1 MGKKKGFSRLFLLF
15 AVVVMMGGCA
25 GKSSTAHTPQ
35 DESGVSSTLAQE
47 VLSDP
52 VESTQDVREQDAPSS
67 DSEPETVSESESV
80 SDLVSEPEVESKSET
95 ESKSA
100 VESKPEIESKPAAE
114 SNPGTESKPAAESK
128 PETESEPA
136 EESNPGA
143 ESKPA
148 SESKPGTES
157 KPVEESK
164 PETESKPAAESKPE
178 TESKPAEVSEPA
190 KSGFVLWSPDS
201 GFVPENGRVDDSY
214 FSDALFVG
222 DSRMQGFV
230 LYSGLSNVK
239 SYTSVGLAVD
249 TAYSKKFVQLDGK
262 ELTLAEALQQTAPN
276 FGKIYLLFGMNELGW
291 GTWSVF
297 VSKYGGLIDLIQQA
311 NPNAVIYLES
321 LIPLTAEKS
330 AKSDWL
336 NNDHVN
342 SFNKMIWQLAADK
355 GVYYL
360 NTAAGLAGEDGTL
373 PGDASTDGVHLN
385 KEACGKWLEY
395 LKTHTAGAGS

>member
-114 SNPGTESKPAAESK
+114 SNPGTESKPAAESNPGTESEPAAESK
-128 PETESEPA
+128 PETES
-136 EESNPGA
+136 
-143 ESKPA
+143 KPVE
-148 SESKPGTES
+148 ESKPGAES

-164 PETESKPAAESKPE
+164 PETESE
-178 TESKPAEVSEPA
+178 PAEVSEPA

>member
-114 SNPGTESKPAAESK
+114 SNPGTESKPAAESNPGTESEPAAESK

-143 ESKPA
+143 ESKP
-148 SESKPGTES
+148 
-157 KPVEESK
+157 VE
-164 PETESKPAAESKPE
+164 ESKPE

>member
-25 GKSSTAHTPQ
+25 GKSSTAQTPQ

-114 SNPGTESKPAAESK
+114 SNPGTESKPAAESNPGTESEPAAESK
-128 PETESEPA
+128 PETES
-136 EESNPGA
+136 
-143 ESKPA
+143 KPVE
-148 SESKPGTES
+148 ESKPGAES

-164 PETESKPAAESKPE
+164 PETESE
-178 TESKPAEVSEPA
+178 PAEVSEPA

>member
-25 GKSSTAHTPQ
+25 GKSSTAQTPQ

-114 SNPGTESKPAAESK
+114 SNPGTESEPAAESK
-128 PETESEPA
+128 PETES
-136 EESNPGA
+136 
-143 ESKPA
+143 
-148 SESKPGTES
+148 

-164 PETESKPAAESKPE
+164 PGAESKPVEESKPE

>member
-25 GKSSTAHTPQ
+25 GKSSTAQTPQ

-114 SNPGTESKPAAESK
+114 SNPGTESKPAAESN
-128 PETESEPA
+128 PGTESEPA
-136 EESNPGA
+136 A
-143 ESKPA
+143 
-148 SESKPGTES
+148 
-157 KPVEESK
+157 ESK
-164 PETESKPAAESKPE
+164 PETESKPVEESKPE

-291 GTWSVF
+291 GAWSVF

>member
-35 DESGVSSTLAQE
+35 DESDVSSTLAQE

-128 PETESEPA
+128 PGTESKPA
-136 EESNPGA
+136 A
-143 ESKPA
+143 ESKP
-148 SESKPGTES
+148 ETES

-164 PETESKPAAESKPE
+164 PGAESKPVEESKPE

>member
-35 DESGVSSTLAQE
+35 DESDVSSTLAQE

-114 SNPGTESKPAAESK
+114 SNPGTESKPAAESNPGTESEPAAESK
-128 PETESEPA
+128 PETES
-136 EESNPGA
+136 
-143 ESKPA
+143 KPVE
-148 SESKPGTES
+148 ESKPGTES
-157 KPVEESK
+157 KPVE
-164 PETESKPAAESKPE
+164 ESKPE

>member
-25 GKSSTAHTPQ
+25 GKSSTAQTPQ

-114 SNPGTESKPAAESK
+114 SNPGTESKPAAESNPETESKPAAESK

-143 ESKPA
+143 ESKP
-148 SESKPGTES
+148 
-157 KPVEESK
+157 VE
-164 PETESKPAAESKPE
+164 ESKPE

>member
-52 VESTQDVREQDAPSS
+52 VESTQDVRKQDAPSS

-143 ESKPA
+143 ESKP
-148 SESKPGTES
+148 
-157 KPVEESK
+157 VE
-164 PETESKPAAESKPE
+164 ESKPE

-373 PGDASTDGVHLN
+373 PSDASTDGVHLN

>member
-25 GKSSTAHTPQ
+25 GKSSTAQTPQ

-52 VESTQDVREQDAPSS
+52 VESTQDVREEDAPSS

-80 SDLVSEPEVESKSET
+80 SDLVSEPEVESKSEA

-114 SNPGTESKPAAESK
+114 SNPGTESKPAAESN
-128 PETESEPA
+128 PGTESEPA
-136 EESNPGA
+136 A
-143 ESKPA
+143 
-148 SESKPGTES
+148 
-157 KPVEESK
+157 ESK
-164 PETESKPAAESKPE
+164 PETESKPAAESKPGAELKPVEESKPE

-373 PGDASTDGVHLN
+373 PSDASTDGVHLN

>member
-35 DESGVSSTLAQE
+35 DESDVSSTLAQE

-114 SNPGTESKPAAESK
+114 SKPGTESKPATESKPETESEPAAESK
-128 PETESEPA
+128 PETES
-136 EESNPGA
+136 
-143 ESKPA
+143 KPVE
-148 SESKPGTES
+148 ESKPGTES

-164 PETESKPAAESKPE
+164 PETESE
-178 TESKPAEVSEPA
+178 PAEVSEPA

>member
-35 DESGVSSTLAQE
+35 DESDVSSTLAQE

-114 SNPGTESKPAAESK
+114 SNPGTESKPAAESNPGTESEPAAESK
-128 PETESEPA
+128 PETES
-136 EESNPGA
+136 
-143 ESKPA
+143 KPVE
-148 SESKPGTES
+148 ESKPGAES

-164 PETESKPAAESKPE
+164 PETESE
-178 TESKPAEVSEPA
+178 PAEVSEPA

>member
-25 GKSSTAHTPQ
+25 GKSSSAQTPQ
-35 DESGVSSTLAQE
+35 DESDVSSTLAQE

-100 VESKPEIESKPAAE
+100 VESKPGTESKPAAESKPGAESKPAAESKPGTESKPAAE
-114 SNPGTESKPAAESK
+114 SNPGTESEPAAESNPETESKPVEESKPGAESEPAAESK

-136 EESNPGA
+136 E
-143 ESKPA
+143 
-148 SESKPGTES
+148 
-157 KPVEESK
+157 
-164 PETESKPAAESKPE
+164 
-178 TESKPAEVSEPA
+178 VSEPT

-373 PGDASTDGVHLN
+373 PSDASTDGVHLN

>member
-35 DESGVSSTLAQE
+35 DESDVSSTLAQE

-114 SNPGTESKPAAESK
+114 SNPGTESKPAAESN
-128 PETESEPA
+128 PGTESEPA
-136 EESNPGA
+136 AESKPGA
-143 ESKPA
+143 ESKP
-148 SESKPGTES
+148 
-157 KPVEESK
+157 VE
-164 PETESKPAAESKPE
+164 ESKPE

>member
-25 GKSSTAHTPQ
+25 GKSSTAQTPQ
-35 DESGVSSTLAQE
+35 DESDVSSTLAQE

-114 SNPGTESKPAAESK
+114 SKPGTESKPAA
-128 PETESEPA
+128 
-136 EESNPGA
+136 
-143 ESKPA
+143 
-148 SESKPGTES
+148 
-157 KPVEESK
+157 ESK

>member
-114 SNPGTESKPAAESK
+114 SNPGTESKPAAESN
-128 PETESEPA
+128 PGTESEPA
-136 EESNPGA
+136 A
-143 ESKPA
+143 
-148 SESKPGTES
+148 
-157 KPVEESK
+157 ESK

>member
-35 DESGVSSTLAQE
+35 DESDVSSTLAQE

-114 SNPGTESKPAAESK
+114 SNPGTESKPAAES
-128 PETESEPA
+128 
-136 EESNPGA
+136 N
-143 ESKPA
+143 
-148 SESKPGTES
+148 PGTES
-157 KPVEESK
+157 E
-164 PETESKPAAESKPE
+164 PAAESKPE
-178 TESKPAEVSEPA
+178 TESKPVEESKPGAESEPAAESKPETESEPAEVSEPA

>member
-128 PETESEPA
+128 PGTESKPAAESKPETESEPA

-143 ESKPA
+143 ESKP
-148 SESKPGTES
+148 
-157 KPVEESK
+157 VE
-164 PETESKPAAESKPE
+164 ESKPE

-201 GFVPENGRVDDSY
+201 GFVPENGRVDDNY

-373 PGDASTDGVHLN
+373 PSDASTDGVHLN

>member
-25 GKSSTAHTPQ
+25 GKSSTAQTPQ
-35 DESGVSSTLAQE
+35 DESDVSSTLAQE

-114 SNPGTESKPAAESK
+114 SK
-128 PETESEPA
+128 PETESE
-136 EESNPGA
+136 
-143 ESKPA
+143 
-148 SESKPGTES
+148 
-157 KPVEESK
+157 
-164 PETESKPAAESKPE
+164 
-178 TESKPAEVSEPA
+178 PAEVSEPA

>member
-25 GKSSTAHTPQ
+25 GKSSTAQTPQ

-114 SNPGTESKPAAESK
+114 SNPGTESEPAAESK
-128 PETESEPA
+128 PETES
-136 EESNPGA
+136 
-143 ESKPA
+143 KPVE
-148 SESKPGTES
+148 ESKPGAES

-164 PETESKPAAESKPE
+164 PETESE
-178 TESKPAEVSEPA
+178 PAEVSEPA

>member
-80 SDLVSEPEVESKSET
+80 SNLVSEPEVESKSE
-95 ESKSA
+95 
-100 VESKPEIESKPAAE
+100 IESKPAAE
-114 SNPGTESKPAAESK
+114 SKPGTESKPAAESKPGTESKPAAESK

-143 ESKPA
+143 ESKP
-148 SESKPGTES
+148 
-157 KPVEESK
+157 VE
-164 PETESKPAAESKPE
+164 ESKPE

-239 SYTSVGLAVD
+239 SYTNVGLAVD

-373 PGDASTDGVHLN
+373 PSDASTDGVHLN

>member
-15 AVVVMMGGCA
+15 AVVVMMGGCV
-25 GKSSTAHTPQ
+25 GKSSTAQTPQ
-35 DESGVSSTLAQE
+35 DESDVSSTLAQE

-128 PETESEPA
+128 PETES
-136 EESNPGA
+136 
-143 ESKPA
+143 KPVE
-148 SESKPGTES
+148 ESKPGAES

-164 PETESKPAAESKPE
+164 PETESE
-178 TESKPAEVSEPA
+178 PAEVSEPA

>member
-25 GKSSTAHTPQ
+25 GKSSSAQTPQ
-35 DESGVSSTLAQE
+35 DESDVSSTLAQE

-67 DSEPETVSESESV
+67 DLEPETVSESESV

-114 SNPGTESKPAAESK
+114 SKPGTESKPAA
-128 PETESEPA
+128 
-136 EESNPGA
+136 
-143 ESKPA
+143 
-148 SESKPGTES
+148 
-157 KPVEESK
+157 ESK

>member
-25 GKSSTAHTPQ
+25 GKSSTAQTPQ

-114 SNPGTESKPAAESK
+114 SKPGTESKPAAESN
-128 PETESEPA
+128 PGTESEPA
-136 EESNPGA
+136 A
-143 ESKPA
+143 
-148 SESKPGTES
+148 
-157 KPVEESK
+157 ESK
-164 PETESKPAAESKPE
+164 PETESKPAAESKPGAESKPVEESKPE

>member
-35 DESGVSSTLAQE
+35 DESDVSSTLAQE

-114 SNPGTESKPAAESK
+114 SNPGTESKPAAESN
-128 PETESEPA
+128 PGTESEPA
-136 EESNPGA
+136 A
-143 ESKPA
+143 ESKP
-148 SESKPGTES
+148 ETES

-164 PETESKPAAESKPE
+164 PGAESEPAAESKPE

>member
-35 DESGVSSTLAQE
+35 DESDVSSTLAQE

-114 SNPGTESKPAAESK
+114 SKPGTESKPAAESNPGTESEPAAESK
-128 PETESEPA
+128 PETES
-136 EESNPGA
+136 
-143 ESKPA
+143 KPVE
-148 SESKPGTES
+148 ESKPGAES

-164 PETESKPAAESKPE
+164 PETESE
-178 TESKPAEVSEPA
+178 PAEVSEPA

>member
-100 VESKPEIESKPAAE
+100 VESKPEIESKPAEESNPGTESKPAAE
-114 SNPGTESKPAAESK
+114 SNPGTDSKPAAESK

-143 ESKPA
+143 ESKP
-148 SESKPGTES
+148 
-157 KPVEESK
+157 VE
-164 PETESKPAAESKPE
+164 ESKPE

-201 GFVPENGRVDDSY
+201 GFVAESGRVDDSY

-395 LKTHTAGAGS
+395 LKTHTVGAGS

>member
-35 DESGVSSTLAQE
+35 DESDVSSTLAQE

-114 SNPGTESKPAAESK
+114 SNPGTESKPAAESN
-128 PETESEPA
+128 PGTESEPA
-136 EESNPGA
+136 A
-143 ESKPA
+143 ESKP
-148 SESKPGTES
+148 ETES

-164 PETESKPAAESKPE
+164 PETESE
-178 TESKPAEVSEPA
+178 PAEVSEPA

>member
-25 GKSSTAHTPQ
+25 GKSSTAQTPQ
-35 DESGVSSTLAQE
+35 DESDVSSTLAQE

-100 VESKPEIESKPAAE
+100 VESKPGTESKPAAE
-114 SNPGTESKPAAESK
+114 SNPGTESEPAAESK
-128 PETESEPA
+128 PE
-136 EESNPGA
+136 
-143 ESKPA
+143 
-148 SESKPGTES
+148 TES

>member
-35 DESGVSSTLAQE
+35 DESDVSSTLAQE

-114 SNPGTESKPAAESK
+114 SNPGTESEPAAESNPGTESEPAAESK
-128 PETESEPA
+128 PETES
-136 EESNPGA
+136 
-143 ESKPA
+143 KPA
-148 SESKPGTES
+148 AESKPGTES
-157 KPVEESK
+157 KPVE
-164 PETESKPAAESKPE
+164 ESKPE

>member
-35 DESGVSSTLAQE
+35 DESDVSSTLAQE

-114 SNPGTESKPAAESK
+114 SNPGTESKPAAESNPGTESEPAAESK
-128 PETESEPA
+128 PETES
-136 EESNPGA
+136 
-143 ESKPA
+143 KPA
-148 SESKPGTES
+148 AESKPGTES

-164 PETESKPAAESKPE
+164 PETESKPV
-178 TESKPAEVSEPA
+178 EVSEPA

>member
-114 SNPGTESKPAAESK
+114 SNPGTESKPAAESN
-128 PETESEPA
+128 PGTESEPA
-136 EESNPGA
+136 T
-143 ESKPA
+143 ESKP
-148 SESKPGTES
+148 ETES

-164 PETESKPAAESKPE
+164 PGAESKPVEESKPE

>member
-1 MGKKKGFSRLFLLF
+1 MGKKKRFSRLFLLL

-35 DESGVSSTLAQE
+35 DESDVSRTLAQE

-67 DSEPETVSESESV
+67 DSEPETVLESESV

-114 SNPGTESKPAAESK
+114 SNPGTESKPAAES
-128 PETESEPA
+128 
-136 EESNPGA
+136 N
-143 ESKPA
+143 
-148 SESKPGTES
+148 PGTES
-157 KPVEESK
+157 E
-164 PETESKPAAESKPE
+164 PAAESKPE
-178 TESKPAEVSEPA
+178 TESKPVEESKPGAESEPAAESKPETESEPAEVSEPA

>member
-25 GKSSTAHTPQ
+25 GKSSTAQTPQ

-114 SNPGTESKPAAESK
+114 SNPGTESKPAAES
-128 PETESEPA
+128 
-136 EESNPGA
+136 N
-143 ESKPA
+143 
-148 SESKPGTES
+148 PGTES
-157 KPVEESK
+157 E
-164 PETESKPAAESKPE
+164 PAAESKPE
-178 TESKPAEVSEPA
+178 TESKPVEESKPGAESEPAAESKPETESEPAEVSEPA